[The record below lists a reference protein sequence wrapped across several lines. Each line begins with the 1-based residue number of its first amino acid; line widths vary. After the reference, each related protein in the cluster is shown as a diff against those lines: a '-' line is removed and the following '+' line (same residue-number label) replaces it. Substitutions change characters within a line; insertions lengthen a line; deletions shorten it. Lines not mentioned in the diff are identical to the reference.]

1 VDVQLDSQVDT
12 TVELVLAV
20 VEILRREET
29 SFLAAGIAYYVFVSL
44 VPASML
50 LFALASLVGGEAL
63 ATAVLDAFGEILS
76 PVGRQF
82 VRESLL
88 GSDGRV
94 SATFVGL
101 AVLAWSSLKVFRG
114 IDVAFSQIHGVDPP
128 TSFLGR
134 VRDAIVALGGVGAG
148 IAAVVAAGIVLD
160 RSGIALVGVFGTLAL
175 VAVVAVALF
184 PLYYLLPKRAAS
196 PMLALPGAVVAAA
209 SWTLLGTLFQ
219 VYAQFA
225 GAGDV
230 YGALGVVLLLVT
242 WFYVGSLVLLV
253 GAALNA
259 VLARGADETGTNKAP
274 PADRRDN
281 DRV

>member
-1 VDVQLDSQVDT
+1 VQLDSRVDT

-76 PVGRQF
+76 PVGRRF

-114 IDVAFSQIHGVDPP
+114 IDIAFSQIHSVDPP

-209 SWTLLGTLFQ
+209 SWTLLGTLFR
-219 VYAQFA
+219 VYAEFA

-259 VLARGADETGTNKAP
+259 VLAHGADETGTNKAP
-274 PADRRDN
+274 PADRQNN

>member
-1 VDVQLDSQVDT
+1 VQLEPRVAT
-12 TVELVLAV
+12 AVELVFTVVAV
-20 VEILRREET
+20 LRREET

-63 ATAVLDAFGEILS
+63 AGAVLDAFGEILS
-76 PVGRQF
+76 PVGREF

-88 GSDGRV
+88 GSDGRA
-94 SATFVGL
+94 SATVVGL

-134 VRDAIVALGGVGAG
+134 VRDAVVALGGVGTG
-148 IAAVVAAGIVLD
+148 IAAVVAIGIALD
-160 RSGIALVGVFGTLAL
+160 RSGVALVGVFGTLAL
-175 VAVVAVALF
+175 VVVVAVALF
-184 PLYYLLPKRAAS
+184 PLYYLLPERAAS
-196 PMLALPGAVVAAA
+196 PMVALPGAVVAAA
-209 SWTLLGTLFQ
+209 SWTLLGTLFR
-219 VYAQFA
+219 VYAEVA

-274 PADRRDN
+274 PADRRNN

>member
-1 VDVQLDSQVDT
+1 MQLDSRVDT

-50 LFALASLVGGEAL
+50 LFAVASLVGGEAL
-63 ATAVLDAFGEILS
+63 AGAVLDAFGEILS
-76 PVGRQF
+76 PVGREF
-82 VRESLL
+82 VRDSLL
-88 GSDGRV
+88 GSDGRA
-94 SATFVGL
+94 SATVVGL
-101 AVLAWSSLKVFRG
+101 AVLTWSSLKVFRG
-114 IDVAFSQIHGVDPP
+114 IDVAFSQIYGVDPP

-134 VRDAIVALGGVGAG
+134 VRDAVVALGGVGTG
-148 IAAVVAAGIVLD
+148 IAAVVAIGVALEL
-160 RSGIALVGVFGTLAL
+160 SGVALVGVFGTLAL

-184 PLYYLLPKRAAS
+184 PLYYLLPTRATS
-196 PMLALPGAVVAAA
+196 PVLALPGAVVAAA
-209 SWTLLGTLFQ
+209 SWTLLGTLFR
-219 VYAQFA
+219 VYAEVA

-259 VLARGADETGTNKAP
+259 VLAHGADETGTNKAP
-274 PADRRDN
+274 PADRRNN

>member
-1 VDVQLDSQVDT
+1 MQFDSEVDT
-12 TVELVLAV
+12 TVGLVLAV

-29 SFLAAGIAYYVFVSL
+29 SFLAAGIAYYAFVSL

-63 ATAVLDAFGEILS
+63 ATAVLDASGEVLS
-76 PVGRQF
+76 PVGREF

-88 GSDGRV
+88 GSDGRA
-94 SATFVGL
+94 SATVVGL

-114 IDVAFSQIHGVDPP
+114 IDVAFSQIYGVDPP

-148 IAAVVAAGIVLD
+148 IAAVVAVETLLG
-160 RSGIALVGVFGTLAL
+160 RSGVVLVGVLGTLAL
-175 VAVVAVALF
+175 VAVVAIALF
-184 PLYYLLPKRAAS
+184 PVYYLLPQRAAS

-225 GAGDV
+225 GAADV

-253 GAALNA
+253 GAAVNA
-259 VLARGADETGTNKAP
+259 VLAGGADETGTNKAP
-274 PADRRDN
+274 PADRRNN

>member
-1 VDVQLDSQVDT
+1 VQLDSRVDT

-50 LFALASLVGGEAL
+50 LFAVASLVGGEAL
-63 ATAVLDAFGEILS
+63 AGAVLDAFGEILS
-76 PVGRQF
+76 PVGREF
-82 VRESLL
+82 VRDSLL
-88 GSDGRV
+88 GSDGRA
-94 SATFVGL
+94 SATVVGL
-101 AVLAWSSLKVFRG
+101 AVLTWSSLKVFRG
-114 IDVAFSQIHGVDPP
+114 IDVAFSQIYGVDPP

-134 VRDAIVALGGVGAG
+134 VRDAVVALGGVGTG
-148 IAAVVAAGIVLD
+148 IAAVVAIGVALEL
-160 RSGIALVGVFGTLAL
+160 SGVALVGVFGTLAL

-184 PLYYLLPKRAAS
+184 PLYYLLPTRATS
-196 PMLALPGAVVAAA
+196 PVLALPGAVVAAA
-209 SWTLLGTLFQ
+209 SWTLLGTLFR
-219 VYAQFA
+219 VYAEVA

-259 VLARGADETGTNKAP
+259 VLAHGADETGTNKAP
-274 PADRRDN
+274 PADRRNN

>member
-1 VDVQLDSQVDT
+1 VQLDPRVDT
-12 TVELVLAV
+12 AVELVFTV
-20 VEILRREET
+20 VGLLRREET
-29 SFLAAGIAYYVFVSL
+29 SFLAAGIAYYAFVSL
-44 VPASML
+44 MPASML
-50 LFALASLVGGEAL
+50 LFAAASLVGGETL
-63 ATAVLDAFGEILS
+63 AETVLDATGEVLS
-76 PVGRQF
+76 PVGREF
-82 VRESLL
+82 VRDSLL
-88 GSDGRV
+88 GSDGRA
-94 SATFVGL
+94 SATVVGL

-134 VRDAIVALGGVGAG
+134 VRDAVVALVGVGIGVAAIVAVGVLLG
-148 IAAVVAAGIVLD
+148 
-160 RSGIALVGVFGTLAL
+160 RSGVVLVGVFGTLAL

-184 PLYYLLPKRAAS
+184 PLYYLLPERAAS
-196 PMLALPGAVVAAA
+196 PMVALPGAVVAAA
-209 SWTLLGTLFQ
+209 SWTLLGTLFR
-219 VYAQFA
+219 VYAEVA

-274 PADRRDN
+274 PADRRNN

>member
-1 VDVQLDSQVDT
+1 MQLDSRVDT
-12 TVELVLAV
+12 TVELVVAV

-50 LFALASLVGGEAL
+50 LFAVASLVGGEAL
-63 ATAVLDAFGEILS
+63 AGAVLDAFGEILS
-76 PVGRQF
+76 PVGREF
-82 VRESLL
+82 VRDSLL
-88 GSDGRV
+88 GSDGRA
-94 SATFVGL
+94 SATVVGL
-101 AVLAWSSLKVFRG
+101 AVLTWSSLKVFRG
-114 IDVAFSQIHGVDPP
+114 IDVAFSQIYGVDPP

-134 VRDAIVALGGVGAG
+134 VRDAVVALAGVGTG
-148 IAAVVAAGIVLD
+148 IAAIVAIGVALEL
-160 RSGIALVGVFGTLAL
+160 SGVALVGVFGTLAL

-196 PMLALPGAVVAAA
+196 PVLALPGAVVAAA
-209 SWTLLGTLFQ
+209 SWTLLGTLFR
-219 VYAQFA
+219 VYAAVA
-225 GAGDV
+225 GEGDV

-259 VLARGADETGTNKAP
+259 VLAHGADETGTNKAP
-274 PADRRDN
+274 PADRRNN
-281 DRV
+281 DSV